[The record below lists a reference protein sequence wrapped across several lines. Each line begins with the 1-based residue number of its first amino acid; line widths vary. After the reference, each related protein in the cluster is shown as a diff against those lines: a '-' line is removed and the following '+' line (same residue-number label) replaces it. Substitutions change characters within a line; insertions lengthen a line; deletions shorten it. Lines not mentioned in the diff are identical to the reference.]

1 MSGEVRVKGAEQARG
16 ELQERAGVLTLDNEL
31 LKDALDATR
40 LELEEQLAALRSE
53 HAEVMGEVGGLKSR
67 NEDLTSDVA
76 SLTKRLASELRRAEE
91 AEAGPAGCCSP
102 SRRMPCHSTQ

>member
-1 MSGEVRVKGAEQARG
+1 M
-16 ELQERAGVLTLDNEL
+16 LTLDNEL
-31 LKDALDATR
+31 LKDALDSTR

-67 NEDLTSDVA
+67 NEDLTTDVA

-91 AEAGPAGCCSP
+91 AEAGPEPDVARQVIGCHAIQLNKRGFSMLWMTWRAIHAWP
-102 SRRMPCHSTQ
+102 